1 MTEVRL
7 TGERG
12 EPLVPLLHPQDGG
25 PPGRRGNFLDQ
36 NDTHDFKDTERLNDQ
51 TTPYEVYEGK
61 FSFRAVL
68 QNTLK
73 AWSFHSLYRLLYN
86 VRDSIRNQTKVVI
99 FKNRP
104 MALLAIMVHVPPLVA
119 TAIMSHLIY
128 HEYWIGADLTPNR
141 EWDKSANLLIQ
152 FAAKFLEI
160 MIIGSLTTMIFT
172 FVRRE
177 VTLGQGTPLAAF
189 FAGNSFSSPEFLW
202 SDEMTAMLR
211 GRFSTVW
218 KKVFFVSFLVMC
230 CVLAVVVAPA
240 TATVLTP
247 LNDWWMMGGSWV
259 YIDKAG
265 ADIFPRTLTAADT
278 VAGDVCERAGN
289 LDCPSAGWDS
299 LTHLVSYLPYQA
311 ILNVTKGSYIRIPAL
326 FPLATPESILQL
338 SMSVREPGV
347 PRGWAES
354 RMTLPHRVTGATL
367 AATTMLWQDALTL
380 MDQKEKKYYRG
391 SDYRYSTF
399 QELASMETRCR
410 VTMVDGNNTTSGDR
424 RRPVNFPEVRN
435 EASFTNNTDIVAL
448 ENPTTQALWTTLN
461 GTTPQLTFFDI
472 DPQGDLAANV
482 SIGAIVSLPRQG
494 GIAVYGCLTDAEW
507 IGANTWINIDNHV
520 WTDGWPFPVT
530 WKPGSRKVLIETSFA
545 NLTNAA
551 VDIEGTTVFQ
561 RLAASARLVDSP
573 LGLPWTVGH
582 VETLVNA
589 MLANGMSR
597 TAPAAK
603 PIITLKDADSAWWR
617 NFFPRKTQFGFPES
631 GTAFDVPEAV
641 RAAAQ
646 RLHFR
651 GEMKGFAYSAGDDTV
666 RYSMVGLFV
675 YCAVAVAFMAWSL
688 VVGVTSKSWESTPEL
703 LALAMRS
710 PPPGDEKMPSSILE
724 DTSALRER
732 YCIVASGSDVL
743 LRPMDGL
750 EEVPEEMRV
759 RPNVMYR

>member
-1 MTEVRL
+1 MRRVHRIAVVHSDGVEKSMT
-7 TGERG
+7 T
-12 EPLVPLLHPQDGG
+12 
-25 PPGRRGNFLDQ
+25 RRASTDLGHLG
-36 NDTHDFKDTERLNDQ
+36 LNDQ

-73 AWSFHSLYRLLYN
+73 AWSFHSLYRLFYN

-278 VAGDVCERAGN
+278 VAGDVYERAGN

-338 SMSVREPGV
+338 SISVREPGV

-367 AATTMLWQDALTL
+367 AATMMLWQDALTL
-380 MDQKEKKYYRG
+380 MNQKEKKYYRG
-391 SDYRYSTF
+391 LDYRYSTF

-435 EASFTNNTDIVAL
+435 EASFTNNTDIMAL

-461 GTTPQLTFFDI
+461 RTTPQLSFFDI
-472 DPQGDLAANV
+472 DPKGDLAANV
-482 SIGAIVSLPRQG
+482 SIGAIISLPRQG

-675 YCAVAVAFMAWSL
+675 YCTVAVAFMAWSL
-688 VVGVTSKSWESTPEL
+688 VAGVTSKSWESTPEL

-750 EEVPEEMRV
+750 DEVPEEMRV

>member
-1 MTEVRL
+1 MPEVRL

-25 PPGRRGNFLDQ
+25 PPGRRGQPLDPD
-36 NDTHDFKDTERLNDQ
+36 DTHDFKDTERLNDQ

-68 QNTLK
+68 QNKLK
-73 AWSFHSLYRLLYN
+73 AWCFHSLYRLFYN

-119 TAIMSHLIY
+119 TAILNHLIY

-141 EWDKSANLLIQ
+141 D
-152 FAAKFLEI
+152 
-160 MIIGSLTTMIFT
+160 
-172 FVRRE
+172 
-177 VTLGQGTPLAAF
+177 
-189 FAGNSFSSPEFLW
+189 SPEFLW
-202 SDEMTAMLR
+202 SDEMMAMLR

-230 CVLAVVVAPA
+230 CVLAVVEAPA

-265 ADIFPRTLTAADT
+265 ADSFPRTLTAADT

-299 LTHLVSYLPYQA
+299 LTHLVSYLPDQA
-311 ILNVTKGSYIRIPAL
+311 VLNITRGSYIRIPAL
-326 FPLATPESILQL
+326 FPLATPKSILQL

-354 RMTLPHRVTGATL
+354 RMTLPHRVTYATL

-410 VTMVDGNNTTSGDR
+410 VTMIDENTTSSDR
-424 RRPVNFPEVRN
+424 GGPANFPEVPR
-435 EASFTNNTDIVAL
+435 EAFFVNNTDITAL
-448 ENPTTQALWTTLN
+448 ENPTTQAFWTTLN
-461 GTTPQLTFFDI
+461 DTSPQLYFFEI
-472 DPQGDLAANV
+472 DPEGDLAANV
-482 SIGAIVSLPRQG
+482 SIGAIISLPQS
-494 GIAVYGCLTDAEW
+494 

-530 WKPGSRKVLIETSFA
+530 WKPCSRKVLIETSFA

-551 VDIEGTTVFQ
+551 VDTEGTTVFQ
-561 RLAASARLVDSP
+561 RLATLAGLVDSG

-589 MLANGMSR
+589 MLANGMAR

-603 PIITLKDADSAWWR
+603 PIITLKDADGAWWR
-617 NFFPRKTQFGFPES
+617 NFFPRKIQFGFPEP
-631 GTAFDVPEAV
+631 GTAFDVPESL

-666 RYSMVGLFV
+666 KYSTLGLFV
-675 YCAVAVAFMAWSL
+675 YCAVAVTFMAWSL
-688 VVGVTSKSWESTPEL
+688 VVGVTSKS
-703 LALAMRS
+703 
-710 PPPGDEKMPSSILE
+710 
-724 DTSALRER
+724 
-732 YCIVASGSDVL
+732 
-743 LRPMDGL
+743 
-750 EEVPEEMRV
+750 
-759 RPNVMYR
+759 